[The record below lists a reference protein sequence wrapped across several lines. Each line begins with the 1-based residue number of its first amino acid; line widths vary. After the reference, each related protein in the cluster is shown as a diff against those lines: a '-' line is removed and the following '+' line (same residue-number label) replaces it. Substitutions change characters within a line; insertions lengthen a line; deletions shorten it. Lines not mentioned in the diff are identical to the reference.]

1 MADEETSEV
10 PSFEDSRERG
20 IFDGFSGY
28 TTPTEDDWKRVLSD
42 GLIVVDTNV
51 LLNLYR
57 YNQDARSSLLA
68 TLQAFNTRLWVPHQV
83 MDEFWRNRESALED
97 PERQLQ
103 QSISALRSGLEK
115 PISDLRHWVNRV
127 SLDRASAIE
136 LESKLT
142 NALEDVIGSME
153 AVVDSSGIEMEAD
166 TSKDAVVA
174 NLTALLQG
182 KIGEPLGIEDHEA
195 AIIEG
200 KRRIEKEVPPGYKD
214 KKKQSRGDDTEVGDY
229 LVWLQLIREAK
240 RRAKDVLL
248 VTGDTKEDWWRT
260 RNRIPLGPRNE
271 LAEELLREAGV
282 RLYMLKPD
290 RLLTYARDFLHV
302 AVSEDSVQNVEMVSA
317 QSETDELF
325 QHLERLAES
334 NIAHAVVS
342 TWVEVEKALRRM
354 HPKDSLQHR
363 RTTAMQLI
371 GELANQG
378 LISQEMARSAKE
390 LNQIRNLIAHSGE
403 SDLTQEGALS
413 FVSAAKNLIEALAVA
428 STPAAQGLRLEQA
441 VIDLIRA
448 AGFDITSADLAPD
461 RGYSF
466 RVPHRSLPESFV
478 AIQVKYYS
486 SGLFN
491 VKDLQ
496 RQQKK
501 LSLLSGDVTS
511 MLVVTNAA
519 LAGPVQE
526 FNASA
531 IGESPFALGGRRY
544 MEVVQ
549 WRNSDDDHLVVRAL
563 MRAML

>member
-1 MADEETSEV
+1 MTDEETSEV
-10 PSFEDSRERG
+10 PSSDDPRERG

-28 TTPTEDDWKRVLSD
+28 TTPTEDDWKNVLSD

-68 TLQAFNTRLWVPHQV
+68 TLQKFDTRLWVPHQV

-97 PERQLQ
+97 PEKQLQ

-115 PISDLRHWVNRV
+115 PISDLRHWINRV
-127 SLDRASAIE
+127 SLDRASAFQ

-142 NALEDVIGSME
+142 SALEDVIGSME
-153 AVVDSSGIEMEAD
+153 GVVDSSGIEMEAD

-182 KIGEPLGIEDHEA
+182 KIGGPLDVKDHDA

-229 LVWLQLIREAK
+229 LVWLQLIHEAK
-240 RRAKDVLL
+240 LRVKDVLL

-290 RLLTYARDFLHV
+290 RLLTYARDFLQV
-302 AVSEDSVQNVEMVSA
+302 AVSEDSVQNVEMVNA
-317 QSETDELF
+317 QSESDELF
-325 QHLERLAES
+325 RHLERLAES
-334 NIAHAVVS
+334 NTAHAVVS
-342 TWVEVEKALRRM
+342 TWVEVEKALRRTL
-354 HPKDSLQHR
+354 PDDPLQHR
-363 RTTAMQLI
+363 RTTAMQMI
-371 GELANQG
+371 GELAQQG

-390 LNQIRNLIAHSGE
+390 LNQLRNHIAHTGE
-403 SDLTQEGALS
+403 SELTQEGALS
-413 FVSAAKNLIEALAVA
+413 FVSTARNLIEALAVA
-428 STPAAQGLRLEQA
+428 ATPQAQGLRFEKA
-441 VIDLIRA
+441 IIDLIRV
-448 AGFDITSADLAPD
+448 AGFEITSADLLAD
-461 RGYSF
+461 QGYSF
-466 RVPHRSLPESFV
+466 RVAHRSQPESFV

-486 SGLFN
+486 SGSFGAKNLE
-491 VKDLQ
+491 LQ
-496 RQQKK
+496 QER
-501 LSLLSGDVTS
+501 LSSLPGNVTS
-511 MLVVTNAA
+511 MLVVTNA
-519 LAGPVQE
+519 PVADTVQA

-531 IGESPFALGGRRY
+531 IGESPFMLGGRRY

-563 MRAML
+563 MRSML